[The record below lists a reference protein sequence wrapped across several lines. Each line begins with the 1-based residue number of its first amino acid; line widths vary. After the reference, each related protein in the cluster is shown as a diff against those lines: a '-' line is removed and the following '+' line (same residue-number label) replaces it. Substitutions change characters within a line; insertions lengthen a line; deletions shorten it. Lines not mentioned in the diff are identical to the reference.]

1 MGLDV
6 YLYRCKDVD
15 ALNAYEK
22 KQSDAHDSIYNT
34 LKQELGLGEK
44 DQLTDAQWKTY
55 NKRSNAWDKEN
66 PAPEGGDEKEV
77 QRNSEKHP
85 EHMFKVGYFR
95 SSYNDGGINSILRA
109 AIGQDLYSIFVGE
122 GRPEQY
128 RFAPDWKASLERA
141 KAVREAFTDHLNR
154 VGSVKV
160 IDVGPNFFLGEAGL
174 PKSKEEVMKL
184 FTPEQERHN
193 ERFKEGKEEPFATKD
208 ANWYSNRDGSFFLGK
223 GARLLAAIPGKGF
236 GGKTTTYLVIR
247 DGEESEIEKNWY
259 LQALD
264 VVVETCEYVLRHKN
278 PEEYIFHWSA

>member
-6 YLYRCKDVD
+6 YLYRCKDVN
-15 ALNAYEK
+15 ALNTYEK
-22 KQSDAHDSIYNT
+22 QRDDAHEQIYADF
-34 LKQELGLGEK
+34 KKELGLGQK
-44 DQLTDAQWKTY
+44 DQLTDAQYKSY
-55 NKRSNAWDKEN
+55 DKKAKAWDKAN
-66 PAPEGGDEKEV
+66 PAPPGGTETEV
-77 QRNSEKHP
+77 NQKSDIHP
-85 EHMFKVGYFR
+85 EHMFTIGYMR
-95 SSYNDGGINSILRA
+95 SSYNNGGINSILRA
-109 AIGQDLYSIFVGE
+109 ATGMDLYYIFRE
-122 GRPEQY
+122 DDKSEDY

-141 KAVREAFTDHLNR
+141 KKARDAFKDHLNR

-160 IDVGPNFFLGEAGL
+160 IDVGPNFFLGEEGL

-193 ERFKEGKEEPFATKD
+193 ERFKEGREEPFATKD

-247 DGEESEIEKNWY
+247 DGEDAEIEKNWY

-278 PEEYIFHWSA
+278 PEEFIFHWSA